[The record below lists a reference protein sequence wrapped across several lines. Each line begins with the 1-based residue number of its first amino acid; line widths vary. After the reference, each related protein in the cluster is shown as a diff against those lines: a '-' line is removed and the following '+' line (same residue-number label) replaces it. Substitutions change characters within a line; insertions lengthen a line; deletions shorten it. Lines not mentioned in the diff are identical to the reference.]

1 MNPELTQA
9 LQRIPETAPSL
20 EQLPPA
26 IRTAIGIDDT
36 VYIML
41 LSMSKPQECTRV
53 LMEYVLVRDLHQV
66 TRFLLQVPGFIYK
79 PFDIGVGNQIKT
91 RLEDLGSTVVFI
103 RPDRVVVEEGR
114 LLLDDDDLQDPDA
127 ISRAGGR

>member
-20 EQLPPA
+20 EQLPPT

-41 LSMSKPQECTRV
+41 LSMSKPQDCTRV
-53 LMEYVLVRDLHQV
+53 LMEYVLVRDLRQV
-66 TRFLLQVPGFIYK
+66 TRFLLHVPGFIYK
-79 PFDIGVGNQIKT
+79 PFDIDVANQIKT

-103 RPDRVVVEEGR
+103 RPDRVVVKDGKLILVEDNR
-114 LLLDDDDLQDPDA
+114 
-127 ISRAGGR
+127 